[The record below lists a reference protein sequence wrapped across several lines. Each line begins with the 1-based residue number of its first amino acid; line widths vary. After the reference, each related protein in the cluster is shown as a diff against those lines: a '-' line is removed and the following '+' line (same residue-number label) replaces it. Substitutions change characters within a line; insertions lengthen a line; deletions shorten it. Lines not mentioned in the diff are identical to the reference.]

1 MSYNQDNSKASKSQN
16 WENQGYRREVSVV
29 EHIERAIII
38 GAGIV
43 TIISGGIQ
51 IKDRLDQPQQKFLG
65 VASTQMQ
72 SR

>member
-1 MSYNQDNSKASKSQN
+1 MSYNQDNSKTSKSQTL
-16 WENQGYRREVSVV
+16 ENQAYRQEVSLV

-43 TIISGGIQ
+43 TIISGGMQ

>member
-1 MSYNQDNSKASKSQN
+1 MSYNQDNSKASKSQIGQ
-16 WENQGYRREVSVV
+16 NQGYRREVSLV

-38 GAGIV
+38 GAAII
-43 TIISGGIQ
+43 TMISGGIQ
-51 IKDRLDQPQQKFLG
+51 IKDRIEQPQQKSLG